1 MIDIYKTDTFHAVA
15 ERVYENEVSMLVE
28 AIESCQRED
37 LEMVYPGNYT
47 LHKRMPED
55 VERSL
60 MKAFEEY
67 KKLYAKEV

>member
-1 MIDIYKTDTFHAVA
+1 
-15 ERVYENEVSMLVE
+15 MLVE